1 MADTVKLLSA
11 PFNPHRLL
19 RPGVPRDR
27 TTFRTHNE
35 DLLVSSDPD
44 FDPTDVAEDGG
55 LIQTHAAIT
64 GQSVV
69 NVSSA
74 REP

>member
-1 MADTVKLLSA
+1 LADTVKLLSA

-44 FDPTDVAEDGG
+44 FHPTDVAEDGDR
-55 LIQTHAAIT
+55 
-64 GQSVV
+64 
-69 NVSSA
+69 SSA
-74 REP
+74 SSKRTLRSPANRS